1 MAGSKGFDGQAYY
14 SALASTVEA
23 KRLTWKQVSQS
34 TGVSASTLTRMA
46 QGKWPDASSLAALSA
61 WSGVNPA
68 DFVEG
73 VATQEKTSNQD
84 LVAEFSALLRAQKDL
99 SGDAKSALEV
109 IVKAAYETL
118 KTK

>member
-46 QGKWPDASSLAALSA
+46 QGKHPDASSLAALSA
-61 WSGVNPA
+61 WSGLNPA
-68 DFVEG
+68 EFVEG
-73 VATQEKTSNQD
+73 VGTPGTAEKQD
-84 LVAEFSALLRAQKDL
+84 FAVEFSALLRAQKDL
-99 SGDAKSALEV
+99 TGDAKSALEGL
-109 IVKAAYETL
+109 VKAAYEQL